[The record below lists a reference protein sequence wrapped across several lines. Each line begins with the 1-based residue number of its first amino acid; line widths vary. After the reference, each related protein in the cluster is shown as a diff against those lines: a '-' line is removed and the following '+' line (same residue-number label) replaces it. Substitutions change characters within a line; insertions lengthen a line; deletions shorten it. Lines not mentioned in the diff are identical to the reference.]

1 MIDFSLYILHFE
13 FRLMTH
19 VQNECSLEFF
29 HLKSESLFKTLGLRR
44 IFCHK
49 RTSGVR
55 CIVSI
60 ALVLLSVLV
69 GLEALVVLMVLV
81 VLKILVVLIAIKVLK
96 ALKMI
101 MTLMVLLAFVMFI
114 AFIVLTYTKENT
126 TKDRGMC

>member
-1 MIDFSLYILHFE
+1 
-13 FRLMTH
+13 MTH

-29 HLKSESLFKTLGLRR
+29 HLKSESLFKTHGLRR

-60 ALVLLSVLV
+60 AWVLLSVLV
-69 GLEALVVLMVLV
+69 GLEALVVLIVLV
-81 VLKILVVLIAIKVLK
+81 VLKILVILIAFKVLM
-96 ALKMI
+96 ALVML
-101 MTLMVLLAFVMFI
+101 MTLMFLLALVI
-114 AFIVLTYTKENT
+114 LRALIVLTYTKENT

>member
-1 MIDFSLYILHFE
+1 
-13 FRLMTH
+13 MTH

-101 MTLMVLLAFVMFI
+101 MTLMVLLAFVNVYSI
-114 AFIVLTYTKENT
+114 YSAYIHKREHNKRSWNVLMHLVKS
-126 TKDRGMC
+126 K